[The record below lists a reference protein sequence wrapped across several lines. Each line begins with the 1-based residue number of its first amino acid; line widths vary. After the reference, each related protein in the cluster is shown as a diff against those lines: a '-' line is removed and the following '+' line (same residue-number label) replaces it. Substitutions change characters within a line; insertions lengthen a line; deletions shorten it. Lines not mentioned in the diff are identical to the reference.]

1 MIRYDLTRD
10 KGVDPLSSYISLW
23 TPLPDIPPT
32 KGVAPDNDTTSRAQE
47 VQQALQA
54 IDHEIAQQATIA
66 VKFILQEGEALIC
79 DNYRVLHART
89 AFATTTDHNVTT
101 TTTGA
106 AARRMWRIWS
116 WTEDSKGLPP
126 ELKGETMQVAANVLD
141 AASVIQSEQQ

>member
-1 MIRYDLTRD
+1 
-10 KGVDPLSSYISLW
+10 
-23 TPLPDIPPT
+23 
-32 KGVAPDNDTTSRAQE
+32 

-66 VKFILQEGEALIC
+66 DKFILQEGEALIC